1 MYRTNRLIF
10 LVHLVTTIF
19 GTIGLVSQLM
29 NEKTMDPIRSIIPI
43 AVLILSFIISLVVR
57 FRSKAGLLYPRV
69 VGISFSVA
77 YALMLLLGASGAPFP
92 YLIPFLLI
100 FVFTLDFK
108 CVNVPILVF
117 LIFNIIR
124 VIQTVT
130 AAPDVNMVIESCS
143 IEVIITILTT
153 VVVIKGVRLLNRFIS
168 ESLSEVSSVSDK
180 NEMIASKVIEV
191 AGEVAGYTASMAEA
205 VETIIESTGG
215 VHDAMEDVVRGMDN
229 TAEAIQNQTMQTK
242 EIQDVIDMT
251 HDSADKVMVI
261 TADAQSALKEGT
273 TAINNLFEQVDVSI
287 HESGQMQRAT
297 AELQE
302 KTDRVRGITS
312 IILGI
317 SSQTNLLA
325 LNASIEA
332 ARAGEFGRGFA
343 VVADEIRNLA
353 EQTRRETENIT
364 ALIEELS
371 LNAHEVAERVEASVE
386 SSDKENKCAQIA
398 SAKFDEITEKITEL
412 SCEIAEI
419 NERINNLRETNNV
432 IVDNVNTI
440 SATSQQITASTH
452 EAASVSDTNKQLLG
466 EFSNTVHKLIEEV
479 DALKSFI

>member
-191 AGEVAGYTASMAEA
+191 AGEVAEYTASMAEA
-205 VETIIESTGG
+205 LETIIESTGG

-312 IILGI
+312 
-317 SSQTNLLA
+317 QTNLLA

-353 EQTRRETENIT
+353 EQTRQETENIT